1 MAGDV
6 AQFLQKKFLA
16 SLRDTEFE
24 LSDAVL
30 ISNLRAIKDIVIDI
44 DTRRLKEDYC
54 RRFIYV
60 LLDLTDAF
68 TPSARE
74 SSIRPD
80 PEENLIHRRQRFE
93 AEVVGFDE
101 QLRKIGSFLLKSS
114 PSSGAGFAAVGILGM
129 AGPGKTT
136 LVREFL
142 SVWIVRDEFS
152 PIIWLCL
159 SNIIKE
165 NKQVEEEI
173 EVSIVK
179 CMLSKLDHDAVADGD
194 GIIHE
199 EEKIISI
206 VIIIVDAQNGPAN
219 IESNLVMRCV
229 ESSEI

>member
-1 MAGDV
+1 M
-6 AQFLQKKFLA
+6 KKEK
-16 SLRDTEFE
+16 R
-24 LSDAVL
+24 
-30 ISNLRAIKDIVIDI
+30 IYNL
-44 DTRRLKEDYC
+44 
-54 RRFIYV
+54 
-60 LLDLTDAF
+60 
-68 TPSARE
+68 RE
-74 SSIRPD
+74 SSSRPD

-129 AGPGKTT
+129 AGAGKTT

-142 SVWIVRDEFS
+142 SLWIVRDEFS

-179 CMLSKLDHDAVADGD
+179 CMLGKLDHDAVADGD
-194 GIIHE
+194 GIIQE
-199 EEKIISI
+199 EEKIIS
-206 VIIIVDAQNGPAN
+206 
-219 IESNLVMRCV
+219 SNNNSGHVLAALLERLNQHLSGKSYLVVLDDVWHMNNFYSDLGHRRLQV
-229 ESSEI
+229 QEGDKKVGDHRH